1 MEQKVKA
8 GDYVIL
14 TDPLNYGKRVKVKEV
29 NDDGAIVYDGGVT
42 NLYLEEPKE
51 LDAIA
56 HPDYYYEKK
65 YKDTLEKLQEALAP
79 KDGCEISG
87 LTRDC
92 IENIFPELKDERIR
106 DMLLRHIQRA
116 RGSLT
121 NDEAGECI
129 EWLKKQG
136 NKNLHEFAM
145 PIGEV
150 NNDYNTKQAEM
161 LKDLMSQMDVKGQ
174 DDHRAKIAEREYW
187 RKLRGDILLA
197 LLDKSTSID
206 LSLPDSASDLTE
218 RLYKQDKDFFNN
230 LDEDKDFEE

>member
-1 MEQKVKA
+1 MKA

-14 TDPLNYGKRVKVKEV
+14 TDPLNYGKRVKVKEA

-42 NLYLEEPKE
+42 HLYLEEPKE

-56 HPDYYYEKK
+56 HPDY
-65 YKDTLEKLQEALAP
+65 
-79 KDGCEISG
+79 G
-87 LTRDC
+87 
-92 IENIFPELKDERIR
+92 
-106 DMLLRHIQRA
+106 M
-116 RGSLT
+116 
-121 NDEAGECI
+121 
-129 EWLKKQG
+129 
-136 NKNLHEFAM
+136 
-145 PIGEV
+145 
-150 NNDYNTKQAEM
+150 KQAEM

-206 LSLPDSASDLTE
+206 LSLPDRASDLTE

>member
-1 MEQKVKA
+1 MKA

-56 HPDYYYEKK
+56 HPDY
-65 YKDTLEKLQEALAP
+65 
-79 KDGCEISG
+79 G
-87 LTRDC
+87 
-92 IENIFPELKDERIR
+92 
-106 DMLLRHIQRA
+106 M
-116 RGSLT
+116 
-121 NDEAGECI
+121 
-129 EWLKKQG
+129 
-136 NKNLHEFAM
+136 
-145 PIGEV
+145 
-150 NNDYNTKQAEM
+150 KQAEM

-197 LLDKSTSID
+197 LLDKSTSIN
-206 LSLPDSASDLTE
+206 LSLPDRASDLTE

>member
-1 MEQKVKA
+1 M
-8 GDYVIL
+8 
-14 TDPLNYGKRVKVKEV
+14 
-29 NDDGAIVYDGGVT
+29 DD
-42 NLYLEEPKE
+42 
-51 LDAIA
+51 
-56 HPDYYYEKK
+56 EKK
-65 YKDTLEKLQEALAP
+65 YKEALEKLQEALAP
-79 KDGCEISG
+79 KNGCEISG
-87 LTRDC
+87 LTRGC
-92 IENIFPELKDERIR
+92 IEEIFPELKETEDERIR
-106 DMLLRHIQRA
+106 NMLLRHIQRA

-206 LSLPDSASDLTE
+206 LSLPDRASDLTE
-218 RLYKQDKDFFNN
+218 RLYKQDKDFFRN
-230 LDEDKDFEE
+230 LDED

>member
-56 HPDYYYEKK
+56 HPDY
-65 YKDTLEKLQEALAP
+65 
-79 KDGCEISG
+79 G
-87 LTRDC
+87 
-92 IENIFPELKDERIR
+92 
-106 DMLLRHIQRA
+106 M
-116 RGSLT
+116 
-121 NDEAGECI
+121 
-129 EWLKKQG
+129 
-136 NKNLHEFAM
+136 
-145 PIGEV
+145 
-150 NNDYNTKQAEM
+150 KQAEM

-206 LSLPDSASDLTE
+206 LSLPDRASDLTE

>member
-14 TDPLNYGKRVKVKEV
+14 TDPLNYGKRVKVKEA

-42 NLYLEEPKE
+42 HLYLEEPKE

-56 HPDYYYEKK
+56 HPDY
-65 YKDTLEKLQEALAP
+65 
-79 KDGCEISG
+79 G
-87 LTRDC
+87 
-92 IENIFPELKDERIR
+92 
-106 DMLLRHIQRA
+106 M
-116 RGSLT
+116 
-121 NDEAGECI
+121 
-129 EWLKKQG
+129 
-136 NKNLHEFAM
+136 
-145 PIGEV
+145 
-150 NNDYNTKQAEM
+150 KQAEM

-206 LSLPDSASDLTE
+206 LSLPDRASDLTE